1 MRSSS
6 SDLKRLLKRLS
17 ALAGVTRPPQT
28 DPTPVLGSMLSPSPQ
43 PRSAPAGVGSPTK
56 RLPGSRPIT
65 GWRKL
70 QLVCRMIPG
79 PSNAADSTSRLNVNL
94 VLA

>member
-1 MRSSS
+1 MHCSS
-6 SDLKRLLKRLS
+6 
-17 ALAGVTRPPQT
+17 
-28 DPTPVLGSMLSPSPQ
+28 LGREEELQDAVSQPA

-79 PSNAADSTSRLNVNL
+79 PSNAADSTIRLNVNL